1 MAPSLQLNGTT
12 GGKNTLTDSYYETKQ
27 RLPEEDHSSIARAC
41 SNDWAECRDKKASAP
56 SRRRDMSLDIPFYR
70 TSPVSA
76 FPRTYAT
83 GSGWRLQLFQLTS
96 STSSH

>member
-41 SNDWAECRDKKASAP
+41 SNDWAECRDKKTSAP
-56 SRRRDMSLDIPFYR
+56 SRRRAMSLDIPFYR
-70 TSPVSA
+70 AYPSSPAAEQIGGLGVS
-76 FPRTYAT
+76 
-83 GSGWRLQLFQLTS
+83 QLESDVEWALN
-96 STSSH
+96 